1 MKLFFQLETPL
12 KVTDKDL
19 NSTFTFNISGTTF
32 TISST
37 GEIFSSDE
45 TIDRE
50 THSSYS
56 LTVMVSDEKHETFS
70 IVEISVEDMND
81 NPPMASNMTYAV
93 EIYLNTD

>member
-1 MKLFFQLETPL
+1 METPL

-50 THSSYS
+50 THSSYN
-56 LTVMVSDEKHETFS
+56 LTVMVWDEEHANSS
-70 IVEISVEDMND
+70 IVEISVEDEND
-81 NPPMASNMTYAV
+81 NRPMALNMT
-93 EIYLNTD
+93 

>member
-1 MKLFFQLETPL
+1 MKSFFQFETPL

-19 NSTFTFNISGTTF
+19 NSTFTFNISGTAF

-50 THSSYS
+50 THSSYNLS
-56 LTVMVSDEKHETFS
+56 VMVKDGKHNNTS

-81 NPPMASNMTYAV
+81 NRPMASNMTYAV
-93 EIYLNTD
+93 EIYLNS

>member
-1 MKLFFQLETPL
+1 M
-12 KVTDKDL
+12 DRDL
-19 NSTFTFNISGTTF
+19 SSTFTFNISGTTF

-37 GEIFSSDE
+37 GEIFTSDE

-56 LTVMVSDEKHETFS
+56 LTVMVSDEKHENFS

-93 EIYLNTD
+93 EIYLNS